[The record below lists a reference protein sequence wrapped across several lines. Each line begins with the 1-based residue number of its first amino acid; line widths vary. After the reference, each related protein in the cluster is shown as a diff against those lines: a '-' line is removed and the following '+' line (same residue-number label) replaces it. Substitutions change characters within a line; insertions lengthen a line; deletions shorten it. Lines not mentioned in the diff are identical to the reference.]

1 MKKNAENE
9 RWRQEKKKWRSALSP
24 EAVKKMSDNI
34 SIRVEKLL
42 LDEWKEY
49 DDILCYAALEK
60 EVSLESC
67 YKKLLDL
74 GKKLYF
80 PKVLSEQMEFI
91 RVENLIED
99 LSVGAFGILEPAP
112 NRVFEPET
120 PALILVPGV
129 VFDDRGNRLGFGKGY
144 YDRYLIRCVNAVR
157 MGICYEGQRVRHLQ
171 PSLWDVPMNALIT
184 EERYYIYE
192 GSQLWN

>member
-1 MKKNAENE
+1 MAA
-9 RWRQEKKKWRSALSP
+9 RLSP

-80 PKVLSEQMEFI
+80 PKS
-91 RVENLIED
+91 
-99 LSVGAFGILEPAP
+99 
-112 NRVFEPET
+112 
-120 PALILVPGV
+120 AL
-129 VFDDRGNRLGFGKGY
+129 
-144 YDRYLIRCVNAVR
+144 
-157 MGICYEGQRVRHLQ
+157 
-171 PSLWDVPMNALIT
+171 
-184 EERYYIYE
+184 
-192 GSQLWN
+192 